1 MKAWGAAGVSFPH
14 SASAQFSR
22 SQRVSVGS
30 IQPGDLVFWSK
41 GSARSIYH
49 VAMYLGGGKMIHA
62 PRPGRNVEIVSI
74 TYWIKPDLASRP
86 G

>member
-1 MKAWGAAGVSFPH
+1 M
-14 SASAQFSR
+14 
-22 SQRVSVGS
+22 SVGS
-30 IQPGDLVFWSK
+30 VQRGDLVFWSN
-41 GSARSIYH
+41 GSAKSIYH

-74 TYWIKPDLASRP
+74 TYWIKPDLAARP

>member
-1 MKAWGAAGVSFPH
+1 MKAWGAAGVSLPH
-14 SASAQFSR
+14 SASGQFSR
-22 SQRVSVGS
+22 TRRVSVGS
-30 IQPGDLVFWSK
+30 IQSGDLVYWSK

-62 PRPGRNVEIVSI
+62 PRPGRSVEIVPI